1 VLALESARANG
12 GRGALVVGEDLGTV
26 PPEVGPA
33 LARWGVLSSKVLY
46 FEREPGGAFRPPRD
60 YPRTALATVNTHDLA
75 PLAGWWAG
83 RDVELRHSVGTLGAD
98 EVVEA
103 RAERARERALLVRM
117 LVAEGALDAGT
128 LAPGAGAA
136 DARAADALEA
146 DALDA
151 VAVGVAVH
159 RALRAAPSWL
169 IGLAL
174 EDLVGETEPVNMPGV
189 AGDRFE
195 SWTRRL
201 GVPLEALAGDA
212 RFARAFGADRL

>member
-1 VLALESARANG
+1 
-12 GRGALVVGEDLGTV
+12 
-26 PPEVGPA
+26 
-33 LARWGVLSSKVLY
+33 
-46 FEREPGGAFRPPRD
+46 
-60 YPRTALATVNTHDLA
+60 
-75 PLAGWWAG
+75 
-83 RDVELRHSVGTLGAD
+83 
-98 EVVEA
+98 
-103 RAERARERALLVRM
+103 M